1 MVESCLDFNMV
12 HTRIQLVGNE
22 TLVCSMLFTLS
33 LSQTSTR
40 QRIKRVTL
48 RDVLFLMEQERS
60 LGKSTLLY
68 KTFLKWCMARTMQV
82 QSDRCAI
89 QHFFCEIWRVC
100 QEPLA
105 TYALQV
111 FLLSFEWTKV
121 TELYYVGRFQYVG
134 GYVDKTDSCPPKVA
148 DNGPTLF
155 CGMSIGHE
163 FLRVSKNEKCWIL
176 SAVK

>member
-12 HTRIQLVGNE
+12 HTSIHVQLVGNI

-68 KTFLKWCMARTMQV
+68 KTFLK
-82 QSDRCAI
+82 
-89 QHFFCEIWRVC
+89 
-100 QEPLA
+100 
-105 TYALQV
+105 
-111 FLLSFEWTKV
+111 
-121 TELYYVGRFQYVG
+121 
-134 GYVDKTDSCPPKVA
+134 
-148 DNGPTLF
+148 
-155 CGMSIGHE
+155 
-163 FLRVSKNEKCWIL
+163 
-176 SAVK
+176 